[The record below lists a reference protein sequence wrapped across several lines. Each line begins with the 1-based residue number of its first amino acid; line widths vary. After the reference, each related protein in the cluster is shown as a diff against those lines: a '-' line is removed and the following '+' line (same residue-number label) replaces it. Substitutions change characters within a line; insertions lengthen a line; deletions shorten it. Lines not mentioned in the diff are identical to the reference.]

1 FAILQRY
8 SWPGNIRELKNYMD
22 RALVLCE
29 NELLPSHLPLEKM
42 SHDARRYLVGVSPSA
57 DTLPEA
63 QGSPLNQARRDERQ
77 RMLDALAAWGGNQT
91 RAAES
96 LGMPR
101 RTFVS
106 KLDRYGFP
114 RPRKR
119 ETPTSM
125 SAVDAESSARPTIPA
140 LMLPRP
146 EGKS

>member
-1 FAILQRY
+1 
-8 SWPGNIRELKNYMD
+8 MD

-119 ETPTSM
+119 ETPTSGIPT
-125 SAVDAESSARPTIPA
+125 VDDPGRTTQPR
-140 LMLPRP
+140 LPVAPNGNGKP
-146 EGKS
+146 E

>member
-1 FAILQRY
+1 
-8 SWPGNIRELKNYMD
+8 MT
-22 RALVLCE
+22 
-29 NELLPSHLPLEKM
+29 
-42 SHDARRYLVGVSPSA
+42 HDARRYVVGVNPGTPPPQTDGIA
-57 DTLPEA
+57 H
-63 QGSPLNQARRDERQ
+63 LNQARRDERQ

-119 ETPTSM
+119 ETPTSSM
-125 SAVDAESSARPTIPA
+125 PTVDSESSRRATQPAIPLGDSEEEA
-140 LMLPRP
+140 
-146 EGKS
+146 